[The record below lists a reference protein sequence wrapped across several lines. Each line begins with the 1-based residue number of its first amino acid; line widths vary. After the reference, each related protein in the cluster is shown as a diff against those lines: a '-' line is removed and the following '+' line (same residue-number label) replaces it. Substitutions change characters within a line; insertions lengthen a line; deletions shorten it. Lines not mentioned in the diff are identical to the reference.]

1 MTEFGKRLKQLRK
14 QSGLTQKQLA
24 KKLWVTKATIIN
36 YELYERSPSPE
47 ILIHLSEIFHV
58 STDYLLG
65 IEAKKQVVDVTG
77 LDNEEIAFIE
87 MAVSLLKQK
96 KP

>member
-24 KKLWVTKATIIN
+24 KKLWVTKATISN

>member
-24 KKLWVTKATIIN
+24 KKLWVTKATISN

-47 ILIHLSEIFHV
+47 ILIHLSEVFHV

-77 LDNEEIAFIE
+77 LDAEEIAFIE